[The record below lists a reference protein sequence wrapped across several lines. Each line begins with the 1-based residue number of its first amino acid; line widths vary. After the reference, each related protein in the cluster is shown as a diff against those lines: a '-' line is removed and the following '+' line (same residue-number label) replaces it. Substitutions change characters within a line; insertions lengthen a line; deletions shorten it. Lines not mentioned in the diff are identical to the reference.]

1 MQVKICC
8 GFSDSSHAQ
17 HCAINTAG
25 KKKKNRSDGSGGYQS
40 REEDSR
46 KAKVIIVKN

>member
-17 HCAINTAG
+17 HCAINIAG
-25 KKKKNRSDGSGGYQS
+25 KKKTEVMALEATSLGKKIAEKPR
-40 REEDSR
+40 
-46 KAKVIIVKN
+46 

>member
-17 HCAINTAG
+17 HCAINTAEKK
-25 KKKKNRSDGSGGYQS
+25 KKKKNTEVMALEATSLGKKIAEKPR
-40 REEDSR
+40 
-46 KAKVIIVKN
+46 

>member
-17 HCAINTAG
+17 HCAINTAE
-25 KKKKNRSDGSGGYQS
+25 KKKKKKKEVMALEATSLGKKIAEKPR
-40 REEDSR
+40 
-46 KAKVIIVKN
+46 